1 MCGIGG
7 FVWTGRGAAAFDREH
22 RLRKMI
28 DVLRHRGPDDAG
40 TWTDRVCGLAHT
52 RLSIIDLSPAGHQP
66 MSSRDGRVWVSFNG
80 DAENIRQHYIIE
92 RELADRLRHAS
103 REERRA
109 GLYAVLQ
116 RAVQASC

>member
-1 MCGIGG
+1 MLECGG

-40 TWTDRVCGLAHT
+40 TWTDRVCGLAHA

-66 MSSRDGRVWVSFNG
+66 MGSGDGRVWVSFNG
-80 DAENIRQHYIIE
+80 EIYNFVELRAELEAKGIRFSQPV
-92 RELADRLRHAS
+92 RHRGDCLWIS
-103 REERRA
+103 RV
-109 GLYAVLQ
+109 G
-116 RAVQASC
+116 